1 MLRITKPIDN
11 ANDTIQLD
19 VVDRISASR
28 WRSERRAFLF
38 VTIFHMYK
46 KGAVVEIQ
54 FTANRL
60 NDHAGEPYWIDL
72 DPDEAMTLYRQLHA
86 RLANAT
92 PPAQPLI
99 VSLDAPAARH
109 DSARDAPRQVGP
121 AVRLDTAAAA
131 QPASAESDEVA
142 FRQWV
147 CVICG
152 WVYDEAHGAPDD
164 GIPPGTRWDDVPADW
179 RCPLCDVGKA
189 DFAMVEF

>member
-1 MLRITKPIDN
+1 
-11 ANDTIQLD
+11 
-19 VVDRISASR
+19 
-28 WRSERRAFLF
+28 
-38 VTIFHMYK
+38 MYK

-72 DPDEAMTLYRQLHA
+72 DPDEAAALYRQLHA
-86 RLANAT
+86 RFANAT
-92 PPAQPLI
+92 PQAQPLI
-99 VSLDAPAARH
+99 VSLDVPAAGH
-109 DSARDAPRQVGP
+109 DPARDAPRQAGP
-121 AVRLDTAAAA
+121 TARLDTAAAV
-131 QPASAESDEVA
+131 QPASAEPDVVA